1 MPRQTFQYTSVSLP
15 PTAPFP
21 AGHTVYRPLIVSR
34 LTASNGSTLLCFS
47 ELDSGAD
54 QCVFPV
60 SFALALGLNT
70 LTMKQQM
77 TGGVG
82 STGNVTY
89 YDDLTIEVGALVS
102 VDGQITFAP
111 QFTFKVYAGFTAGL
125 DAQGMGLLGECGF
138 FENYVVTFDHKNRYF
153 HIE

>member
-1 MPRQTFQYTSVSLP
+1 MSRQTFPYTPIPLP
-15 PTAPFP
+15 ATDPFP
-21 AGHTVYRPLIVSR
+21 TGHTVYRPLIVSR
-34 LTASNGSTLLCFS
+34 LTALKGSTILCIS

-60 SFALALGLNT
+60 SFALALGLDP
-70 LTMKQQM
+70 LKMKQQM

-89 YDDLTIEVGALVS
+89 YEDLTIEIGVMADIQGTL
-102 VDGQITFAP
+102 TFTP
-111 QFTFKVYAGFTAGL
+111 EFTFKTFAGFTAGL
-125 DAQGMGLLGECGF
+125 DSQGMGLLGECGF
-138 FENYVVTFDHKNRYF
+138 FENYVVTFDHKNQSF

>member
-1 MPRQTFQYTSVSLP
+1 
-15 PTAPFP
+15 
-21 AGHTVYRPLIVSR
+21 
-34 LTASNGSTLLCFS
+34 
-47 ELDSGAD
+47 
-54 QCVFPV
+54 
-60 SFALALGLNT
+60 
-70 LTMKQQM
+70 MKQQM